1 MRKIT
6 NKKGQVINLVGGT
19 VIGIMVLI
27 FLIFAVL
34 FGVSALN
41 PGSFFTTG
49 SADQNA
55 TNNLRSNLTYGVG
68 QFGQYI
74 PTAMLVLGV
83 VFALSAI
90 LVLILYV
97 RRMQGTAGGE
107 GAGSL

>member
-6 NKKGQVINLVGGT
+6 NKKGQVINLVGST

-27 FLIFAVL
+27 FLVFAVL

-41 PGSFFTTG
+41 PGSFFTAG
-49 SADQNA
+49 GADQNA
-55 TNNLRSNLTYGVG
+55 TNNLRGNLTYGVS

-97 RRMQGTAGGE
+97 RRMQGSATGETAGG
-107 GAGSL
+107 L